1 MKIKDILL
9 LLMVFVTFAG
19 CNGNGDYAPKPQAYL
34 RIDMPEH
41 TYWHVDSLCIH
52 PGDTLVAGADTIVA
66 IGGTCKTLPFTFEA
80 NECVEL
86 REKDAPKGEQWIDLV
101 YPRWDGVVFLTY
113 KRLHG
118 AGDLRGQTDTSSRL
132 LESHY
137 QFASGVEEQR
147 YANDEQRVYGAT
159 YLLHGRNV
167 ASTYQFWVT
176 DSATHFLR
184 GALYLNQT
192 PNNDSLAPVLTY
204 IQEDIDH
211 LIETL
216 RWR

>member
-9 LLMVFVTFAG
+9 LLVMFVTFAG

-52 PGDTLVAGADTIVA
+52 PGDTLVAGADTMVA

-86 REKDAPKGEQWIDLV
+86 REKDAPKGEEWIDLV

-132 LESHY
+132 LESH
-137 QFASGVEEQR
+137 
-147 YANDEQRVYGAT
+147 